1 MPTLRVEAAM
11 LRAMLPDLVLREGM
25 QVVASVVERAGQ
37 KGIIMLA
44 GVPLAAQLP
53 DNVKTGDVLRMIVAE
68 TGSERVVLRI
78 SDAQQAPQAQ
88 APPPTP
94 TVGVPLPNGTNAHV
108 AVAERDAGGARGG
121 GGEQHEVRL
130 TFASARLGDLDLHV
144 VLAGD
149 EVLRVNVRARAGA
162 AFELAERH
170 AAELQTAVATASGK
184 PAQVLVS
191 ARHDPFETYA

>member
-88 APPPTP
+88 APTP

-108 AVAERDAGGARGG
+108 AVAERDAGGARGAG
-121 GGEQHEVRL
+121 ASSTRSGSRL
-130 TFASARLGDLDLHV
+130 PRPGSATSTCTWSSPATRCCASTC
-144 VLAGD
+144 
-149 EVLRVNVRARAGA
+149 ARAGA

>member
-1 MPTLRVEAAM
+1 M

-44 GVPLAAQLP
+44 GTPLAAQLP

-78 SDAQQAPQAQ
+78 ADTQQAPQA
-88 APPPTP
+88 AAPPPPPTP
-94 TVGVPLPNGTNAHV
+94 TVGVPLPNGTTAQIT
-108 AVAERDAGGARGG
+108 VAERDADAARGG
-121 GGEQHEVRL
+121 KAEQQEVRL

-144 VLAGD
+144 ALAG
-149 EVLRVNVRARAGA
+149 EALRVNVRTRAGA
-162 AFELAERH
+162 PFELAERH
-170 AAELQTAVATASGK
+170 AAELQAAVATASGK
-184 PAQVLVS
+184 PAQVLIS
-191 ARHDPFETYA
+191 ARHEPFETYA